1 MFLLTRH
8 NENELEEFD
17 RKYEEEYINLNNVW
31 DSKIEDLNSK
41 NDEIMNEL
49 YNKHNNELKSKQ
61 AELESNQPRN
71 NKIPPQILNIKFQIE
86 KLVKLQKYKEADVMS
101 KKLNTLLEQYATDKN
116 TEITDK
122 CNNIIELIQKSHDKE
137 INAYKVKFENK
148 LSELLTTKNNELSE
162 LNKKFITAKNKLL
175 DTQKLNYNKYKK
187 ELLSFKANSNIVN
200 N

>member
-17 RKYEEEYINLNNVW
+17 KKYEEEYINLNNVW

-61 AELESNQPRN
+61 MELESNQPRN
-71 NKIPPQILNIKFQIE
+71 NKVPPQILNIKFQIE

-148 LSELLTTKNNELSE
+148 LSELLTAKNNELSE